1 MKTDKEQQADEVESI
16 ITDLQGDSTSES
28 PKLGKTGTQKV
39 NRVLPSRRG
48 MVRFLTVLLSILLIV
63 VGVIAVT
70 YTPREYTGEKTAVID
85 TGVNDIV
92 IDDIDDDLSVIP
104 IPTDVNPT
112 MPSITA
118 VTLPETADLAPPT
131 LIIEPLPTEQAIAP
145 PEATPWPTPP
155 PR

>member
-28 PKLGKTGTQKV
+28 PKLEKTGTQKV

-92 IDDIDDDLSVIP
+92 IDDDLPAVA
-104 IPTDVNPT
+104 IPTDINPT
-112 MPSITA
+112 IPSITA
-118 VTLPETADLAPPT
+118 VTIPETTVLAHPT
-131 LIIEPLPTEQAIAP
+131 AIIEPLPTEQFSTP